1 MTPFI
6 SFISFVM
13 TRTKRPDNINEHP
26 EQLGKM
32 DEIIEYLLADSA
44 PDLTPH
50 QKAKHVSA
58 KLKMLMAV
66 LEESDVEGLDINTH
80 AFVYRF
86 LARQKGHFDNTSDNT
101 KETVREIPDTS
112 RKAIETALSFSRP
125 FEPDAM
131 QAGLLI
137 DEGNAFR
144 VFPDGKIGMSVE
156 AMQLMINEIASGAQQ
171 KRGQSGN
178 SCEAQSQAQ

>member
-1 MTPFI
+1 MTSFI
-6 SFISFVM
+6 SFIFFVM

-26 EQLGKM
+26 DHLKKM
-32 DEIIEYLLADSA
+32 DEIVEYLLADSA
-44 PDLTPH
+44 PDMTPH

-58 KLKMLMAV
+58 KLKVLMDV

-80 AFVYRF
+80 AFVYRL
-86 LARQKGHFDNTSDNT
+86 LAREKGHFNNTSES
-101 KETVREIPDTS
+101 KVEAVREIPNTS
-112 RKAIETALSFSRP
+112 RKAIETALTFSRP

-137 DEGNAFR
+137 DEGDAFR

-156 AMQLMINEIASGAQQ
+156 AMQLMINEIASRAQ

-178 SCEAQSQAQ
+178 SCEAQN

>member
-1 MTPFI
+1 
-6 SFISFVM
+6 M

-26 EQLGKM
+26 DYLEKM
-32 DEIIEYLLADSA
+32 DEIIEYLLADSS

-58 KLKMLMAV
+58 KLKMLMSA
-66 LEESDVEGLDINTH
+66 LGESDVEGLDISTH
-80 AFVYRF
+80 AFVCRL
-86 LARQKGHFDNTSDNT
+86 LARQKGHFDNTSDNN
-101 KETVREIPDTS
+101 KEAVREIPDTS
-112 RKAIETALSFSRP
+112 RKAVEAALSFSRP

-144 VFPDGKIGMSVE
+144 VFSDGKIGMSVE
-156 AMQLMINEIASGAQQ
+156 AMQLMIDEIASRAQ

-178 SCEAQSQAQ
+178 ACEAQSQAQ